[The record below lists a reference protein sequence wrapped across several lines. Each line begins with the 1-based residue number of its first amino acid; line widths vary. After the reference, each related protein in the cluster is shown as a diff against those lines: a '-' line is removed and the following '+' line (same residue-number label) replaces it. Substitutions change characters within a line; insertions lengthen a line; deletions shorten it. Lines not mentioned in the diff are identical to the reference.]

1 MSPLTPKTTRI
12 LLVLLLTALA
22 VGHAGLALFAIR
34 EKSPAFD
41 EPAHITGGYT
51 FNVLDDFRMH
61 PENGLLPQRWQALP
75 ASLQGLRY
83 PDLDRPAWRTSNVWQ
98 TGQALLYETG
108 NDTHRLLMSARA
120 MNTLFGLATVLLV
133 AAWARWMFGWTGA
146 FVAALFAALCPTL
159 LAHSPLATSD
169 MAITFFLLAA
179 TGAWW
184 WHLHDQRA
192 GVWLLSLATFSLA
205 CVAKYTAVLL
215 LPLFLLLA
223 LVRGAHPLP
232 LTLGGQL
239 LASSRS
245 RLAFLAGTSLLH
257 GLTAVAVIWAFCG
270 FRYSAFNPALPA
282 GDFPLPWEALLTTDG
297 LAGRIVGLC
306 RDWRLLPEGFLYGF
320 AFVLKHAEARAAFLD
335 GQLSLHG
342 WVSFFPKAFLYKTP
356 PSLLLA
362 LLAGGILS
370 LFKARAEGIGHF
382 RLNLYRSVPLL
393 CLFFLYWGV
402 SLGSNL
408 NIGHRHIL
416 PTYPILYILT
426 GALGWAVLRAWENS
440 RAAGLGLGMVLAALL
455 GWHTAIA
462 TRIHP
467 HYLAYFSPVAGGP
480 EQGYRH
486 LVDSSLDWGQDL
498 PGLRRWLATH
508 RQPGEPVYLSY
519 FGTADPAFHGISAAA
534 LPSYPPIRQAGPGQP
549 LRPGLYV
556 ISSTMLSQMLSPFRG
571 DWTDGMEAR
580 FQQGRGLENIL
591 LDDENHALGPDLT
604 PRQWSQIREDYEQL
618 RFARLCL
625 YLRLRKPDDQ
635 IGYSLQIYRL
645 TPAEID
651 AVAGSITALTE
662 AIAQTVGPVLP

>member
-1 MSPLTPKTTRI
+1 M
-12 LLVLLLTALA
+12 LLLTVLA
-22 VGHAGLALFAIR
+22 VGHAGLALFATR

-98 TGQALLYETG
+98 TGQALLYETD

-120 MNTLFGLATVLLV
+120 MNTFFGLATVLLV

-146 FVAALFAALCPTL
+146 FVATLFAALCPTL
-159 LAHSPLATSD
+159 LAHSALATSD
-169 MAITFFLLAA
+169 MAMTFFLLAA

-184 WHLHDQRA
+184 WHLHDQRM
-192 GVWLLSLATFSLA
+192 GVWLLSLATFGLA

-223 LVRGAHPLP
+223 LVRGAHSLP
-232 LTLGGQL
+232 LTLDGQP

-282 GDFPLPWEALLTTDG
+282 GDFPLPWEALLTADG
-297 LAGRIVGLC
+297 WAGRIVGLC

-335 GQLSLHG
+335 GELSLHG

-362 LLAGGILS
+362 LLAGGILA
-370 LFKARAEGIGHF
+370 LLRARAEGIG
-382 RLNLYRSVPLL
+382 RLRPNLYRSAPLL

-416 PTYPILYILT
+416 PTYPVLYILT
-426 GALGWAVLRAWENS
+426 GALGWAVLRAWKNS
-440 RAAGLGLGMVLAALL
+440 RGAGLGLGMVLVALL

-462 TRIHP
+462 ARIHP
-467 HYLAYFSPVAGGP
+467 HYLAYFSPAAGGP

-498 PGLRRWLATH
+498 PGLRKWLATH

-519 FGTADPAFHGISAAA
+519 FGTADPARYGISALA

-556 ISSTMLSQMLSPFRG
+556 ISSTMLSQMIGLFRR
-571 DWTDGMEAR
+571 DWTDEMETR
-580 FQQGRGLENIL
+580 FQQGKSVENML
-591 LDDENHALGPDLT
+591 LDPALHSSSQDLS
-604 PRQWSQIREDYEQL
+604 PGQWEKNREHYEQL

-625 YLRLRKPDDQ
+625 YLRQRRPDAQ
-635 IGYSLQIYRL
+635 IGYSLQVYRL
-645 TPAEID
+645 SPTEIE
-651 AVAGSITALTE
+651 AVNGSLPTLIGALTRL
-662 AIAQTVGPVLP
+662 ANPVTD